1 MSKFA
6 DLHIHTFYSDSTSSP
21 EEVVNE
27 ALDAKLSC
35 IAITDHDTI
44 DGIEPTMNLAKAR
57 GLEVLTGVELST
69 EVDGKDIHLL
79 AYCFDPRNPALLS
92 VIAQAQDGRV
102 ERMRQMI
109 AKLKTLGV
117 NNIEFDEVSAL
128 AHSRSLGRPHLA
140 TMLKEKGW
148 VSDLS
153 QAFHKYIGEE
163 APAYVS
169 KFKLS
174 PFDAIKLVRDAGGVT
189 VLAHP
194 MITNRDELLP
204 AFVEAGLQGI
214 EVYYPNYPPISIE
227 YYEKL
232 ARKYNLVMT
241 GGSDAHGKAKTNT
254 YIGRAKIPYELV
266 EKLKAA
272 AKIVQV

>member
-1 MSKFA
+1 MSTFA

-27 ALDAKLSC
+27 AISAGLSC

-44 DGIEPTMNLAKAR
+44 DGIGPTVKLAKEK
-57 GLEVLTGVELST
+57 GLEVLAGIELST
-69 EVDGKDIHLL
+69 EINGKDLHLL
-79 AYCFDPRNPALLS
+79 AYCFDPKDPELLK
-92 VIAQAQDGRV
+92 VIAQAQDGRI
-102 ERMRQMI
+102 ERIKKMI
-109 AKLKTLGV
+109 AKLKDLGV
-117 NNIEFDEVSAL
+117 DNIDFEEVRVL
-128 AHSRSLGRPHLA
+128 AQSKSLGRPHLA
-140 TMLKEKGW
+140 TVLKSKGW
-148 VSDLS
+148 VTDLS
-153 QAFHKYIGEE
+153 QAFHKYLGED
-163 APAYVS
+163 APAYVP

-174 PFDAIKLVRDAGGVT
+174 PFDAIKLVRDAGGVA

-194 MITNRDELLP
+194 MVTNRDELLP
-204 AFVEAGLQGI
+204 VLVEAGLQGI
-214 EVYYPNYPPISIE
+214 EVYYPNYPPVAIE

-232 ARKYNLVMT
+232 ARKYNLLMT

-272 AKIVQV
+272 AKTVSI